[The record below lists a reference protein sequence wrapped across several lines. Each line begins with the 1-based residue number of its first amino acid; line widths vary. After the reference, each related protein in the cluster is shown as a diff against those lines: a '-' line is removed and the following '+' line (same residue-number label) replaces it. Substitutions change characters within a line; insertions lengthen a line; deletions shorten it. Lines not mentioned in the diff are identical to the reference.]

1 MLVMPAMAAVILAK
15 PPVVPVVTWI
25 RRMFHV
31 CQANND
37 QCQSVTVVMTMME
50 NLGKQHSNYLF
61 SFILLQAASVI
72 LLD

>member
-1 MLVMPAMAAVILAK
+1 MLVMPTMAAVILAK

-25 RRMFHV
+25 RMFHV

-50 NLGKQHSNYLF
+50 NLGKQHSNY
-61 SFILLQAASVI
+61 
-72 LLD
+72 

>member
-1 MLVMPAMAAVILAK
+1 MLLMPAMAAVILAK

-25 RRMFHV
+25 RRMLHV

>member
-37 QCQSVTVVMTMME
+37 QCQSVTVVMTIME
-50 NLGKQHSNYLF
+50 NLGKQHSNY
-61 SFILLQAASVI
+61 
-72 LLD
+72 